1 MTKVDR
7 TSPIP
12 LYSQVESYFRLRI
25 VEGKIAVGDK
35 LPPEIELAEAF
46 GVSRMTLRQALNNL
60 VLDGLLVRQQGK
72 GTFVTEPPQ
81 KLTAPLY
88 FPVSFTEQIS
98 RLGYAASSRILE
110 TSIIEQPPIIVKRY
124 LELSEGEAVVYIRRL
139 RMANQIPISI
149 DTSFLPFKL
158 CPEILDA
165 DLAGGSLFAALNRLY
180 GLEPVKGENW
190 LEPIIAT
197 PDIAQLLDVQQST
210 PLLLMYGVSRLSDN
224 TPIEYSKGIWRG
236 DKVRFEFKSY
246 NGSLSLRG

>member
-25 VEGKIAVGDK
+25 VEGEFAIGDK
-35 LPPEIELAEAF
+35 LPPENELAEAF

-60 VLDGLLVRQQGK
+60 VRDGLLVRQQGK
-72 GTFVTEPPQ
+72 GTFVAEPPQ

-98 RLGYAASSRILE
+98 RLGYSASSKVLE
-110 TSIIEQPPIIVKRY
+110 TSILMKPPKIVQKY
-124 LELSEGEAVVYIRRL
+124 LEISDDEAVIYIRRL
-139 RMANQIPISI
+139 RMANQVPISI
-149 DTSFLPFKL
+149 DTSFLPYQM
-158 CPEILDA
+158 CPGILET
-165 DLAGGSLFAALNRLY
+165 DLAGGSLFSALNRLY

-197 PDIAQLLDVQQST
+197 PDEAKLLNVWCQ
-210 PLLLMYGVSRLSDN
+210 PFGRWN
-224 TPIEYSKGIWRG
+224 TDRI
-236 DKVRFEFKSY
+236 FERD
-246 NGSLSLRG
+246 LAR